1 MRGVNSMKSDNS
13 KIAKRDDLSNK
24 VVSEIPKKTWQ
35 RMTLTYAGEAK
46 DLVRGGSG
54 KIGITQADVGDTN
67 KPKGLG

>member
-1 MRGVNSMKSDNS
+1 MESENS
-13 KIAKRDDLSNK
+13 KVADDHNLSNK
-24 VVSEIPKKTWQ
+24 VVSEVAKATWQ
-35 RMTLTYAGEAK
+35 PMTLTYAGEAK